1 MLHWGYG
8 LNGVWIAMGLDFFIQ
23 AVLAYVRFRQGKWRT
38 MQV

>member
-1 MLHWGYG
+1 LHFGYG

-23 AVLAYVRFRQGKWRT
+23 AVLAYVRFRQGSWRT